1 MTGLLGALTTAALLC
16 GNEPARTADAVL
28 TAVDSNYAQLYA
40 DGRSFA
46 DFLARAE
53 RRKEQ
58 WERNFQQAVVPDALL
73 ARARAARGPWKFLV
87 VAVDGCSDSVN
98 TIPYLA
104 KLVEQLMGAE
114 LRIIGSDV
122 GRGIM
127 DSHKTPD
134 GRGATPTVLLLDANH
149 AERGCWVERPAAL
162 ITWLAK
168 EKSQRSENELF
179 EGKMGWYDNDKGM
192 KTLEDLVAMLEKA
205 SRGEKGC

>member
-1 MTGLLGALTTAALLC
+1 MTGI
-16 GNEPARTADAVL
+16 L
-28 TAVDSNYAQLYA
+28 TAVATAAMLCDADIARPASTVSAVDSSYAQLFA
-40 DGRSFA
+40 GGRTFSE
-46 DFLARAE
+46 FLSRAE

-58 WERNFQQAVVPDALL
+58 WERNFKQAVVPDALL

-104 KLVEQLMGAE
+104 KLTEQLMGAE

-127 DSHKTPD
+127 DAHKTPD

-149 AERGCWVERPAAL
+149 TERGCWVERPAAL
-162 ITWLAK
+162 ITWLAT

-179 EGKMGWYDNDKGM
+179 EGKMGWYDNDKGQR
-192 KTLEDLVAMLEKA
+192 TLEDLVAMMEKA
-205 SRGEKGC
+205 ARGETGC